1 MSGSAGQIALWAAA
15 LIVAALLGF
24 WGVLW
29 MRRRILHDDAGG
41 TVGMTLADLRRLHA
55 QGDLSDEEFEAA
67 RLSII
72 GASSGGS
79 GGSGGG
85 GGASRAPRAAEG
97 FALEAEPGKDLTGEP
112 LPGGQGPDKTL

>member
-72 GASSGGS
+72 GASGASGAA
-79 GGSGGG
+79 GGG
-85 GGASRAPRAAEG
+85 GGASRAARTAEG
-97 FALEAEPGKDLTGEP
+97 FAMEAEPGKDLTGER
-112 LPGGQGPDKTL
+112 LPGGQRPDRTL